1 MVGARLE
8 TLHADKFAIVVA
20 GSRNDGPET
29 QFATSQQRQGSQPSD
44 TVRKIRQIVS
54 RITMAPEHRIGDSEM
69 PRLWW
74 SSAVSFVL
82 KNYIRAE
89 LIELGRLAS

>member
-1 MVGARLE
+1 
-8 TLHADKFAIVVA
+8 
-20 GSRNDGPET
+20 
-29 QFATSQQRQGSQPSD
+29 
-44 TVRKIRQIVS
+44 
-54 RITMAPEHRIGDSEM
+54 M